1 MSSEMLGAIGQLAAV
16 LIGIPSI
23 IYLAVQIRQQT
34 KERTHAAVHAL
45 TEQWGDITGSLHDNA
60 ELADIFLRG
69 LRSFSELN
77 ANEKVRFS
85 AFFNR
90 LLTFFEG
97 MYYSHEQRI
106 LTDSSWGAVERTIE
120 DFFAMKGVQEG
131 WQWRKR
137 WHTTEFAR
145 VVDAV
150 IAHASEPTA
159 FSHYRKEAAQPVTNT
174 QSI

>member
-1 MSSEMLGAIGQLAAV
+1 MLAAIGQLAAV

-23 IYLAVQIRQQT
+23 IYLAMQIRQQT

-69 LRSFSELN
+69 LRSFDDLD
-77 ANEKVRFS
+77 AVDKVRFS

-97 MYYSHEQRI
+97 MYYSHEQQI

-120 DFFAMKGVQEG
+120 DFFSSKGVQEW
-131 WQWRKR
+131 WQRRKR
-137 WHTTEFAR
+137 WHTIEFAR

-150 IAHASEPTA
+150 IARAGEPTA
-159 FSHYRKEAAQPVTNT
+159 FSHYKTGG
-174 QSI
+174 

>member
-1 MSSEMLGAIGQLAAV
+1 MLAAIGQLTAAA
-16 LIGIPSI
+16 IGIPSI

-45 TEQWGDITGSLHDNA
+45 TEQWGDITGSLHDNP

-69 LRSFSELN
+69 VRSFNDLD
-77 ANEKVRFS
+77 ANGKLRFS

-120 DFFAMKGVQEG
+120 DFFSNQGVQEW
-131 WQWRKR
+131 WQVRKR
-137 WHTTEFAR
+137 WHTIEFAR
-145 VVDAV
+145 VVDEM
-150 IAHASEPTA
+150 IARAGEPVA
-159 FSHYRKEAAQPVTNT
+159 FAHYHSGEVGRTGQQAEP
-174 QSI
+174 